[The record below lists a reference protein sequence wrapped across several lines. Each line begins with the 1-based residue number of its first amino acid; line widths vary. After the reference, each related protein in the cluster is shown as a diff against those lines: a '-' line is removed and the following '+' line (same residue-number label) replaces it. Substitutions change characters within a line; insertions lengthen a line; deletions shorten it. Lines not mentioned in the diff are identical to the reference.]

1 MTELQKQVLLG
12 LIDGKTYSEIGR
24 EMGISRQAA
33 HDYAQRAVRT
43 GHERAERRIYYPNL
57 RGWIYD
63 NFRSV
68 LAFSNKYGLAPQTI
82 KNMLTK
88 GRAASWGTIRRLCEI
103 TDMSAEEL
111 MAGGKGENV
120 QENVQENGEELF
132 E

>member
-1 MTELQKQVLLG
+1 MTEIQKQVLLG

-33 HDYAQRAVRT
+33 HDYAQRAVRI
-43 GHERAERRIYYPNL
+43 GHERAERMIYYPNL
-57 RGWIYD
+57 RGWIYG

-68 LAFSNKYGLAPQTI
+68 LAFSRRYGFAAQTI
-82 KNMLTK
+82 NGMLTK
-88 GRAASWGTIRRLCEI
+88 GRAPSWGTIRQLCEI

-111 MAGGKGENV
+111 MAGGKSDV
-120 QENVQENGEELF
+120 QENVQETGEELF